1 MNKEEKV
8 IREILR
14 YFEGA
19 TYRVIHNGCWI
30 NRVDVICYL
39 KTKLDNLKYKKK
51 RPTKIL
57 VRLKYNR
64 KKEDETLTT
73 KKKEQ

>member
-14 YFEGA
+14 YFESA
-19 TYRVIHNGCWI
+19 TYRVIYNGCWI

-39 KTKLDNLKYKKK
+39 KTKLGNLKYKKK
-51 RPTKIL
+51 KVEVKTRPEKIL
-57 VRLKYNR
+57 VFNIKDEGE
-64 KKEDETLTT
+64 KK
-73 KKKEQ
+73 